1 MRTKAKDGG
10 AVEGRRQLKSQERR
24 RRVLAVANRCFGRRG
39 FRKTS
44 IDMIA
49 AEAGVSKAL
58 VFAFFG
64 HKDALYDA
72 VIEQTLLAWTGF
84 AEHQAARFR
93 DQPDL
98 ELASMF
104 RGSFEFAEHSPMLRV
119 LMAHGDR
126 EIQERLSSLPRIIR
140 DWRAR
145 FAEVIQ
151 RGISQGLFRAETDP
165 HRTSLVIHDIQ
176 HLYLDKQIAGAQ
188 GDYDPERMEAALK
201 LLIDGL
207 RVSEAVAS
215 QPRPRAKHRRG
226 LPESGAGMA

>member
-1 MRTKAKDGG
+1 MRKKTKSDG
-10 AVEGRRQLKSQERR
+10 AVDGRRQLKSQERR
-24 RRVLAVANRCFGRRG
+24 RRVLAAANRCFGRHG

-119 LMAHGDR
+119 LMARRDR
-126 EIQERLSSLPRIIR
+126 EIQEKLSSLPRIVR
-140 DWRAR
+140 DWRGR

-151 RGISQGLFRAETDP
+151 RGISQGVFRPEIDP
-165 HRTSLVIHDIQ
+165 QLTSLVIHDIQ
-176 HLYLDKQIAGAQ
+176 HLYLDKQVAGAQ
-188 GDYDPERMEAALK
+188 GDYDPERMEAALR
-201 LLIDGL
+201 LLIEGL
-207 RVSEAVAS
+207 RVPGAAKVEATRT
-215 QPRPRAKHRRG
+215 QGKRRHAAV
-226 LPESGAGMA
+226 L